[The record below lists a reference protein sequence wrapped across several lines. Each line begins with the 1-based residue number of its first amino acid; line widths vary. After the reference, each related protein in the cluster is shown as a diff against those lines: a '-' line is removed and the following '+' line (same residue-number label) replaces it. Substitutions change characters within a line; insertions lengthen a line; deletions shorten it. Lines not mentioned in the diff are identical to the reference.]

1 MTFAALMLL
10 LRKHKQ
16 ELGRQNLVLVRVD
29 VGRDLEP
36 EIVASY
42 NELIRVFAGPD
53 EVARKIVTLEGAR
66 LLGIPVRLVGG
77 SMVATVAVERTGT
90 ADEPTDVV
98 SPGLA

>member
-29 VGRDLEP
+29 VGRDLEA
-36 EIVASY
+36 EIVANY
-42 NELIRVFAGPD
+42 NEVFRLFLPQ
-53 EVARKIVTLEGAR
+53 EEPQKLVTLEGMA